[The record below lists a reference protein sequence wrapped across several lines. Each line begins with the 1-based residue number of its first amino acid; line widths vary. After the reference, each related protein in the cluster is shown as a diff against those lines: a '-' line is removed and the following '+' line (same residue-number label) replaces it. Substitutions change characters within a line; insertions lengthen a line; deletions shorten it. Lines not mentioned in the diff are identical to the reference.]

1 MHKLIMTLTAL
12 LLLAGCTQSVRNI
25 DIQSEAVDFTA
36 KEWRL
41 ERIGDAPVIDAS
53 QTTIFFGR
61 DGKVHGNG
69 GCNAYS
75 GIWKE
80 ANGELEVGQLA
91 STLRICAA
99 EALNR
104 QEMLFFRSLGKVRSA
119 EVDPRTGAL
128 VLTTADDVGPML
140 FHEVRHEST
149 AQGSLIYRE
158 RIALG
163 PQAVA
168 VVRIL
173 DVSRADAPAVPV
185 AEQTIR
191 NPGQVPIRFA
201 VEYDPEDIRPGH
213 TYVVRA
219 EIRDRGR
226 LLFTTDTRYLLT
238 NRPETLL
245 MKMVHD

>member
-1 MHKLIMTLTAL
+1 MQKLILALTTLF
-12 LLLAGCTQSVRNI
+12 LLAGCAQSARNV
-25 DIQSEAVDFTA
+25 ETTPETADFTA

-41 ERIGDAPVIDAS
+41 ERIGDSPVIDAS

-75 GIWKE
+75 GMWHKT
-80 ANGELEVGQLA
+80 NGQIEIGQLA

-99 EALNR
+99 EALNG
-104 QEMLFFRSLGKVRSA
+104 QETRFLQGLGKVRSA
-119 EVDPRTGAL
+119 EVDPQTGAL
-128 VLTTADDVGPML
+128 LLTMAGDDDVML
-140 FHEVRHEST
+140 FHEVRHEAT

-163 PQAVA
+163 PQSVA

-185 AEQTIR
+185 AEQIIR

-201 VEYDPEDIRPGH
+201 VEYDPADIRPGH

-245 MKMVHD
+245 MKMVQQ